1 MCIWHISRT
10 HARTHT
16 HTHTHAHMYA
26 LTHVYKYVCTYH
38 VIMHV
43 HAFNI
48 QMLNFFPT
56 FYDEIEKLDLRELYV
71 AQCPKPLLPP
81 QTPLYD
87 YSKEIILTPSGKV

>member
-1 MCIWHISRT
+1 
-10 HARTHT
+10 
-16 HTHTHAHMYA
+16 
-26 LTHVYKYVCTYH
+26 
-38 VIMHV
+38 
-43 HAFNI
+43 
-48 QMLNFFPT
+48 MLNFLPT